1 MKQFKTFIDSMKL
14 VEGFQMRFDNEVVVS
29 IGFGEMHMCDGGE
42 TTSEVAVFR
51 GNDWFALENNQLIKT
66 KISKPIPHCSVND
79 VVEIL
84 NLAKQIK

>member
-1 MKQFKTFIDSMKL
+1 MKQFKTFIDAMKL

-51 GNDWFALENNQLIKT
+51 GNDWFTLEDNQLVET
-66 KISKPIPHCSVND
+66 KVSKPIAHCGVND
-79 VVEIL
+79 VVGIL

>member
-1 MKQFKTFIDSMKL
+1 MKL
-14 VEGFQMRFDNEVVVS
+14 VEGFQMKFDNEVVVS
-29 IGFGEMHMCDGGE
+29 IGFGEMHMCNGGE

-51 GNDWFALENNQLIKT
+51 GNDWFTLEDNQLVET
-66 KISKPIPHCSVND
+66 KVSKPMAHCSPDD